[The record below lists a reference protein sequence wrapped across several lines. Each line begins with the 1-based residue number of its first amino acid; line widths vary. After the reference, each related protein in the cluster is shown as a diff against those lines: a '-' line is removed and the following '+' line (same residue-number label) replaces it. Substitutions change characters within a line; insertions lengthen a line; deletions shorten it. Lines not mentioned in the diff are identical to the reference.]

1 VQKKDEKESKPLYL
15 IETQS
20 DELPKRQILKSP
32 RVGLNMTKSRV
43 APELQQRFVF
53 KCYRYFTQPKA
64 VVKGKHY
71 MTLALLFGGKQKK
84 EITDMIG
91 ATSNA
96 VDKAIALLEEGK
108 KKNPNIFVG
117 QKMSD
122 DDVCRCFGSIM
133 YNKPN

>member
-1 VQKKDEKESKPLYL
+1 
-15 IETQS
+15 
-20 DELPKRQILKSP
+20 
-32 RVGLNMTKSRV
+32 
-43 APELQQRFVF
+43 
-53 KCYRYFTQPKA
+53 
-64 VVKGKHY
+64 
-71 MTLALLFGGKQKK
+71 
-84 EITDMIG
+84 MIG